1 LGFTAITGVAAGATQ
16 GRAAANSRNS
26 TSTGGS
32 TRSRFAHGTT
42 VLRFFDALSIPLDVA
57 AVGIVVADAFLDRAL
72 VTSRRTVHL
81 ATAGITGGPTA
92 AACIEAARP
101 RSTTRGRC
109 AAHADFA
116 AGSATFGR
124 IGADFIP
131 LRVAAVGIAVADAGF
146 HNENLATPSGVPNAA
161 ITADNAAHAARG
173 DHAARVDDA
182 ARVDIATRVDI
193 TARSVG
199 ATAVVTTD
207 ARFIANGAT
216 NILRIGG
223 ADFVPQCGAAV
234 FVLIA
239 DAVGDIRVVATW
251 TGAHVTTAVPWSA
264 TADADCSSDRAEST
278 TDTKASSADVSR
290 TADAESSTS
299 AARCSRVVD
308 PTSRACSV
316 EQQLILTCARTAT

>member
-1 LGFTAITGVAAGATQ
+1 
-16 GRAAANSRNS
+16 
-26 TSTGGS
+26 
-32 TRSRFAHGTT
+32 
-42 VLRFFDALSIPLDVA
+42 
-57 AVGIVVADAFLDRAL
+57 
-72 VTSRRTVHL
+72 
-81 ATAGITGGPTA
+81 
-92 AACIEAARP
+92 
-101 RSTTRGRC
+101 
-109 AAHADFA
+109 
-116 AGSATFGR
+116 
-124 IGADFIP
+124 
-131 LRVAAVGIAVADAGF
+131 
-146 HNENLATPSGVPNAA
+146 VPNAA

-316 EQQLILTCARTAT
+316 EQQLILTGARTAT